1 MKSIL
6 KFGAEWCG
14 PCKRLEPILDQLQSD
29 YPDLIIRGIDIDA
42 APDLAAK
49 YKIRTLPTIIF
60 LQDDIE
66 VSRLVGLS
74 SLATIKDKL
83 NT

>member
-1 MKSIL
+1 MKSIF

-14 PCKRLEPILDQLQSD
+14 PCKRLEPILDQLQKD
-29 YPDLIIRGIDIDA
+29 YPDLIIRGIDIDE

-49 YKIRTLPTIIF
+49 YKIRTLPTIII
-60 LQDDIE
+60 LEDDIE

-74 SLATIKDKL
+74 NLSTIKDKL
-83 NT
+83 TA